1 MLIAFFM
8 SLLNVINIAVSQS
21 NQAAVMKTD
30 DKIPMLV
37 LNIGLGWLETALNL
51 KILKKSV
58 NCFVTMERKPWK
70 VCWANQNIR
79 GKQIKSWRQPLHL

>member
-1 MLIAFFM
+1 LILGIMMLIAFFM

-58 NCFVTMERKPWK
+58 NCFVTMERKP
-70 VCWANQNIR
+70 
-79 GKQIKSWRQPLHL
+79 

>member
-1 MLIAFFM
+1 MMLIAFFM

-58 NCFVTMERKPWK
+58 NCFVTMERKP
-70 VCWANQNIR
+70 
-79 GKQIKSWRQPLHL
+79 

>member
-1 MLIAFFM
+1 MILGIMMLIAFFM

-58 NCFVTMERKPWK
+58 NCFVTMERKP
-70 VCWANQNIR
+70 
-79 GKQIKSWRQPLHL
+79 